1 MTSPMCVYKPRA
13 PSKEARL
20 ADQRFQERPR
30 IGSQAERC
38 ACAFNRQELGA
49 AYGNIEFKDVLSQVL
64 EPDSRLAMVD
74 EVDRAG
80 DAYIKGSANASLAL
94 PVSSADDILSK
105 SAKLVDR
112 QRRHGERLAPPRQFV
127 FAQTLAALASRI

>member
-1 MTSPMCVYKPRA
+1 MCVYKPRA

-80 DAYIKGSANASLAL
+80 DAYIKAPTPPSLCLLARPTTFSARAR
-94 PVSSADDILSK
+94 SSSIGKDAMGK
-105 SAKLVDR
+105 
-112 QRRHGERLAPPRQFV
+112 G
-127 FAQTLAALASRI
+127 